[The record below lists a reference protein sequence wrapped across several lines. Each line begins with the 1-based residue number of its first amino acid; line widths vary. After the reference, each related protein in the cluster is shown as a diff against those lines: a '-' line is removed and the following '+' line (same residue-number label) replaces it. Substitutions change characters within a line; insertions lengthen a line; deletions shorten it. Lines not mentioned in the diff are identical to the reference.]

1 MSWDPFQRAVLA
13 ELDVALYRVAG
24 APVVAVAAAHA
35 DAAAEPISPAGDSG
49 MLMVLARV
57 LQVPVE
63 ALQPY
68 PDVVA
73 ASAGLRGSAT
83 AKRALW
89 PRLRALRRA
98 LR

>member
-24 APVVAVAAAHA
+24 APVAAAAAHA
-35 DAAAEPISPAGDSG
+35 DAAAKPIPPAGDSG

-57 LQVPVE
+57 LQLPVE

-73 ASAGLRGSAT
+73 ASAGLRGSAA

>member
-24 APVVAVAAAHA
+24 APVAAHA
-35 DAAAEPISPAGDSG
+35 DAAAKPIPAAGDSG

-57 LQVPVE
+57 LQLPVE

-73 ASAGLRGSAT
+73 ASAGLRGSAA

>member
-24 APVVAVAAAHA
+24 APVAVAAAHA
-35 DAAAEPISPAGDSG
+35 DAAAEPIPAVGDSG

-57 LQVPVE
+57 LQVPVD

-73 ASAGLRGSAT
+73 ASAGLRGSAA